1 MEIMR
6 VRTDRVIPN
15 PLARQRERQ
24 DIERLAASMNELG
37 LLNPITA
44 IRTTMM
50 LHGCKTEAYRLVAG
64 SHRLEAA
71 KMLGWAEID
80 AMLLDVDVEDT
91 TRHRLIEISENLHR
105 AELSALERAQLMK
118 EWVELTGQKPVQ
130 VEQVSK
136 GGRGN
141 RSGEAEAARQL
152 GVDRVDVHR
161 SLKIASLSP
170 EAQEVARENGL
181 ADNKSALLDAAR
193 RETPEAQVAA
203 LRERKQ
209 VKPAPSAAD
218 EFEARENWL
227 NSMMKLWNKVSDDW
241 RQEFLYRVS

>member
-1 MEIMR
+1 
-6 VRTDRVIPN
+6 
-15 PLARQRERQ
+15 
-24 DIERLAASMNELG
+24 
-37 LLNPITA
+37 
-44 IRTTMM
+44 
-50 LHGCKTEAYRLVAG
+50 
-64 SHRLEAA
+64 
-71 KMLGWAEID
+71 MLGWAEID